1 LVGDR
6 LSRRQEQAAIGI
18 FSISC
23 RHVTSAVCQD
33 FYRRVVFVVFSSP
46 TFLFIFLPVTLL
58 VYHAIPVRSR
68 ARNAWLLAASVLFYL
83 WGAGSAILALLF
95 VAISSFGGAYIA
107 WLLVRRARP
116 HFRDGEARKISIPS
130 MVTLL
135 IIITPL
141 IAFKY
146 VPQIATLPI
155 PHLSSGLTTL
165 GAQSWALPLGIS
177 FFTFHALSF
186 VIDSARAGGPLTK
199 SFPSYLLYL
208 FVFPHQ
214 IAGPIVRYSE
224 MGAQISAV
232 RRITVQQMGYGITRF
247 TWGLAKKVLVADNC
261 GLVAN
266 AVFERASNPALLSG
280 PGAWLGALAYALQ
293 IYFDFSGYSDMA
305 IGLAQ
310 MFGFK
315 FPENFRSPYTAN
327 NVTDFW
333 RRWHITLTAWFR
345 DYVYI
350 PLGGNR
356 RGVWVE
362 YGALLLVFLLT
373 ALWHGA
379 LAGFLIWGTMH
390 SVALLFERI
399 TGLRKMRSFVAVRR
413 VLTMLFV
420 IIAWV
425 PFRALELDST
435 LNVWQ
440 MMAVGP
446 WDFMAPSLL
455 ASLTPLTIGAIA
467 LGSLAFVMPSRRTG
481 FQTIFGKPEPDTL
494 TGFRWKTAWALVPV
508 LLIVTLSMVLHSSF
522 SPFLYF
528 QF

>member
-1 LVGDR
+1 M
-6 LSRRQEQAAIGI
+6 
-18 FSISC
+18 
-23 RHVTSAVCQD
+23 
-33 FYRRVVFVVFSSP
+33 VFSSP
-46 TFLFIFLPVTLL
+46 TFLFLFLPVTLL
-58 VYHAIPVRSR
+58 VYHAIPERSR
-68 ARNAWLLAASVLFYL
+68 GRNAWLLVSSVLFYL
-83 WGAGSAILALLF
+83 WGAGSAILAIGF
-95 VAISSFGGAYIA
+95 VSLSSFGGAYIA
-107 WLLVRRARP
+107 WLIMQKARP
-116 HFRDGEARKISIPS
+116 DFRDGEPRKITIPS

-135 IIITPL
+135 IILVPL

-146 VPQIATLPI
+146 LPQITTLDI
-155 PHLSSGLTTL
+155 PRISSGLTTL

-186 VIDSARAGGPLTK
+186 VIDSARAGRPLTT

-224 MGAQISAV
+224 IGAQIQAV
-232 RRITVQQMGYGITRF
+232 RRITVKHMGYGITRF
-247 TWGLAKKVLVADNC
+247 TWGLAKKVLIADNC

-266 AVFERASNPALLSG
+266 AMFDNAANPTLMSG
-280 PGAWLGALAYALQ
+280 TGAWLGAVAYGLQ

-310 MFGFK
+310 MFGFR
-315 FPENFRSPYTAN
+315 FPENFRSPYTAG

-333 RRWHITLTAWFR
+333 RRWHITLTTWFR

-379 LAGFLIWGTMH
+379 LAGFLIWGGLH
-390 SVALLFERI
+390 SAALLLERV
-399 TGLRKMRSFVAVRR
+399 TGLRKVRAMLVVRR
-413 VLTMLFV
+413 ALTLVFV
-420 IIAWV
+420 IAAWV
-425 PFRALELDST
+425 PFRALELQSSIDIWRAM
-435 LNVWQ
+435 LG
-440 MMAVGP
+440 GP
-446 WDFMAPSLL
+446 WDFISPTLFVT
-455 ASLTPLTIGAIA
+455 LTPLTIAA
-467 LGSLAFVMPSRRTG
+467 MLVGSLSFVMPSRRTG
-481 FQTIFGKPEPDTL
+481 FQTVFGQSAPGTL
-494 TGFRWKTAWALVPV
+494 TAFRWKTACVLVPV
-508 LLIVTLSMVLHSSF
+508 TLAVTLSMVLHSNF